1 MGIAHQPVLP
11 HWQYFLAL
19 EADVAQTSR
28 WIEFEE
34 ANWKVYSIE
43 LARLLMTAA
52 AETDVIAKL
61 LCRNLNKKAKAETI
75 GGYRAVLLDAV
86 PQIVDSQVALPAHGM
101 TFTPWVNW
109 KSEKADAHPEWWT
122 ANNKV
127 KHHRDK
133 HFNRATLKNV
143 LNATSGL
150 LLLLLLYYSKDV
162 THVGVPK
169 HFQPMAFAT
178 LEGAPVLSHLRLLV
192 QEGVPWAM
200 P

>member
-19 EADVAQTSR
+19 EEDVARTSR

-34 ANWKVYSIE
+34 ANLKVYSIE

-52 AETDVIAKL
+52 AEADVIAKL
-61 LCRNLNKKAKAETI
+61 LCRNIDKKAKAETI
-75 GGYRAVLLDAV
+75 GGYRTVLLAAV
-86 PQIVDSQVALPAHGM
+86 PDLIGAQVVLPAHGM
-101 TFTPWVNW
+101 TLTPWANW
-109 KSEKADAHPEWWT
+109 KVDKADLHPEWWT

-127 KHHRDK
+127 KHHRDM
-133 HFNRATLKNV
+133 HFSRATLKNV

-150 LLLLLLYYSKDV
+150 LLLLLLYYSKEV
-162 THVGVPK
+162 THVGMPK
-169 HFQPMAFAT
+169 HFRPLAFAN
-178 LEGAPVLSHLRLLV
+178 LEGAPDWSALRLLV
-192 QEGVPWAM
+192 QDGVPWGM